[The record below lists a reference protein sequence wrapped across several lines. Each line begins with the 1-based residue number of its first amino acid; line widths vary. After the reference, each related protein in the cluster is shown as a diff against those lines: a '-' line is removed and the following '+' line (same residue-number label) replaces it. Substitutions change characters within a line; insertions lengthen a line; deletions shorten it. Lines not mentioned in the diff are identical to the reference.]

1 MSIVKRTYSI
11 HGEKSFEI
19 YIFMCSDNTP
29 LFKAKDAAEAVGFRD
44 TDDAIRK
51 HVDDEDKITWCKIP
65 AIRRGLVTPSNW
77 HPKTIF
83 INESGLYSLMLATK
97 KPEAKVFKRW
107 VTSEILPSIHKTGG
121 YNIHDRNGTSVA
133 EYDKK
138 LADGQMELMKAQLL
152 VANLQTQLSN
162 HGAEI
167 TQTVAKYD
175 ARIAELQL
183 ENEKVV
189 SKYDARIA
197 ESQLENEKTISALK
211 SEHQREIAA
220 LKEHEFKLHLAL
232 RDMMGNA
239 NNATAQFFANAL
251 LANDNI
257 AENDELRS
265 KITNMRDR
273 VSPALHNR
281 PDKREVVSVHEY
293 VNSALQTVIRC
304 TRSQRKEMDN
314 LDNIRKRYAQLP
326 IGVSPPSKRYRWLAK
341 ALKVSEMECANAVTV
356 WNRVRADNPHLFYGL
371 PYVNKCKTEMIP
383 LTEAQLRAK
392 YAEDV
397 RMCERNL
404 KSCAYAIAE
413 FEALGLADADDCVR
427 KCLVDPA
434 RASTLVRDAL
444 ERVVRDLERETEVVG
459 EPVRRDNASERY
471 TAEQL
476 RNCVQNYGNYC
487 INNVFNINFFA
498 GASPAAISQ

>member
-1 MSIVKRTYSI
+1 MPALTKHTYTIGKKSCDVWIVEIPRENTEPTIMVSAHGVAELLGYKRPRKAVYDHIKQKWRKTW
-11 HGEKSFEI
+11 EEI
-19 YIFMCSDNTP
+19 KEVLPWDPLENISNWQPNTV
-29 LFKAKDAAEAVGFRD
+29 F
-44 TDDAIRK
+44 
-51 HVDDEDKITWCKIP
+51 ITEP
-65 AIRRGLVTPSNW
+65 AIYKLC
-77 HPKTIF
+77 
-83 INESGLYSLMLATK
+83 TK
-97 KPEAKVFKRW
+97 STLPEAEEFQDWIYEKV
-107 VTSEILPSIHKTGG
+107 LPSIRRTGG
-121 YNIHDRNGTSVA
+121 YNIHDGNGTTIA

-138 LADGQMELMKAQLL
+138 LADAQMELMKSQLL

-162 HGAEI
+162 HGIEM

-175 ARIAELQL
+175 GRIAEL
-183 ENEKVV
+183 
-189 SKYDARIA
+189 
-197 ESQLENEKTISALK
+197 QLENEKTISALK
-211 SEHQREIAA
+211 SEHQREIAL

-498 GASPAAISQ
+498 GASPAAILQ

>member
-1 MSIVKRTYSI
+1 MSKKCCVQTRQ
-11 HGEKSFEI
+11 
-19 YIFMCSDNTP
+19 
-29 LFKAKDAAEAVGFRD
+29 
-44 TDDAIRK
+44 K
-51 HVDDEDKITWCKIP
+51 HVRVKHRKTWEEIKGASKRCP
-65 AIRRGLVTPSNW
+65 LDVPSNW
-77 HPKTIF
+77 QPNTVF
-83 INESGLYSLMLATK
+83 ITEPGIYALCDRSRL
-97 KPEAKVFKRW
+97 PEAEEFQDWIYEEV
-107 VTSEILPSIHKTGG
+107 LPSIRRTGG
-121 YNIHDRNGTSVA
+121 YNIRDRNGTTIA

-138 LADGQMELMKAQLL
+138 LADAQMELMKSQLL

-162 HGAEI
+162 HGIEM

-183 ENEKVV
+183 ENEKNNT
-189 SKYDARIA
+189 RH
-197 ESQLENEKTISALK
+197 EK
-211 SEHQREIAA
+211 EIAV

-232 RDMMGNA
+232 KDMIGNA

-251 LANDNI
+251 LADDNI
-257 AENDELRS
+257 AENEQLRT
-265 KITNMRDR
+265 KLGNVRDR
-273 VSPALHNR
+273 VSPDLPNR
-281 PDKREVVSVHEY
+281 PDKQEVLMLNEY
-293 VNSALQTVIRC
+293 ENAALQTVIRS
-304 TRSQRKEMDN
+304 TRTQRKEVDN
-314 LDNIRKRYAQLP
+314 LEKIRERYALLP
-326 IGVSPPSKRYRWLAK
+326 VGTPPPSKRYRWVAK
-341 ALKVSEMECANAVTV
+341 ARKVFEYECANAVTV

-371 PYVNKCKTEMIP
+371 PYVNNCKTEMIP
-383 LTEAQLRAK
+383 LTESQLRAK
-392 YAEDV
+392 YADDV

-404 KSCAYAIAE
+404 KSCAHSIAE

-498 GASPAAISQ
+498 GAAPAAILQ